1 MSTATAETSSRVD
14 DSEFNL
20 QTRGMRVDDW
30 LLPDVESTEWST
42 GETTA
47 EKLDAQ
53 SSSETARAAVQGI
66 AQNVSAPVRKD
77 KLAIPKPV
85 NRVKLLQQW
94 ECVISRVH
102 DDCVECEMHDLT
114 DESMPAEQAEV
125 YLEEFNHYDRPLL
138 QEGAVFYWSIG
149 HEISRTGQV
158 RRYSDL
164 RVRRMPPLSKLR
176 KSEISREAERICGL
190 ISKESM

>member
-1 MSTATAETSSRVD
+1 MSTVTAETSSRVD

-85 NRVKLLQQW
+85 NRVGVRLDHRA
-94 ECVISRVH
+94 SSHADSHTTRVATT
-102 DDCVECEMHDLT
+102 DSAVEDSAASTRAAMNGSNERQSPRL
-114 DESMPAEQAEV
+114 
-125 YLEEFNHYDRPLL
+125 
-138 QEGAVFYWSIG
+138 
-149 HEISRTGQV
+149 
-158 RRYSDL
+158 DL
-164 RVRRMPPLSKLR
+164 RQ
-176 KSEISREAERICGL
+176 
-190 ISKESM
+190 

>member
-1 MSTATAETSSRVD
+1 MSTAIAETSSRVNE
-14 DSEFNL
+14 SEFNMP
-20 QTRGMRVDDW
+20 TRGMRVDDW
-30 LLPDVESTEWST
+30 LLPEVESIDSSV

-47 EKLDAQ
+47 KKFAAPSL
-53 SSSETARAAVQGI
+53 SETARVAVQNI
-66 AQNVSAPVRKD
+66 AQNVSAPVLKERISVRKPD
-77 KLAIPKPV
+77 SRL
-85 NRVKLLQQW
+85 KLLQQW
-94 ECVISRVH
+94 ECVVSRVR

-114 DESMPAEQAEV
+114 DESMPVEQAEV

-149 HEISRTGQV
+149 HETYKTGQV

-176 KSEISREAERICGL
+176 KREISREAERISGL
-190 ISKESM
+190 INTESR